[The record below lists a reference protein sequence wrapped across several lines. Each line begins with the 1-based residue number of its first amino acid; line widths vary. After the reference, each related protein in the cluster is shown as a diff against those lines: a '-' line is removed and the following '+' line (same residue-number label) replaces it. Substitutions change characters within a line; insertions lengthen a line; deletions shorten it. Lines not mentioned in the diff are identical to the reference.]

1 MGVRG
6 LAQSTDILPLP
17 ITLHLHHS
25 NDALARGAEQK
36 PPEVQRISS
45 SLDTLHPGKLLFGH
59 SRDLNIL

>member
-1 MGVRG
+1 MGVRDQ
-6 LAQSTDILPLP
+6 AQSTDILPLP
-17 ITLHLHHS
+17 MTLHLHHG

-45 SLDTLHPGKLLFGH
+45 SLNTSHPGKLSFGH